1 VLSVMEEDLGVLI
14 CWGAGCGRDM
24 CGFFTSGARRC
35 EFMMFCS
42 WGSVAFLSRTDCDDV
57 MVVRL
62 R

>member
-1 VLSVMEEDLGVLI
+1 
-14 CWGAGCGRDM
+14 M

-42 WGSVAFLSRTDCDDV
+42 WGSVAFLSRTDCEDV